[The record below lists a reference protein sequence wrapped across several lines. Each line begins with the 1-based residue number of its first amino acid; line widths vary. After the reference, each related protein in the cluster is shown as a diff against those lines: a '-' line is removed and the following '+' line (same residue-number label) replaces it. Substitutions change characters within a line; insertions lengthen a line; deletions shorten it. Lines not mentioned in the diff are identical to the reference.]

1 MTTTADLLIDKL
13 RAVEACYDE
22 LMTEFANPEVV
33 SDSKRYQKTAKTHAE
48 LGELVS
54 KYREYKDL
62 ERGINDTRVMV
73 CEEIDSELKM
83 MAEEELAGLESRLAK
98 CETE

>member
-1 MTTTADLLIDKL
+1 MSTTADLLIDKL
-13 RAVEACYDE
+13 RAVEARYEALTME
-22 LMTEFANPEVV
+22 LANPEVV

-54 KYREYKDL
+54 KYREYKGL

-73 CEEIDSELKM
+73 REETDLELKTM
-83 MAEEELAGLESRLAK
+83 AAEE
-98 CETE
+98 